1 MEKKREKDKKN
12 EDEGLFVDDFLHFA
26 VQEYTALL
34 DGFFL
39 SRTMYLVIVCS

>member
-1 MEKKREKDKKN
+1 MRKN

-34 DGFFL
+34 NGFSKTEL
-39 SRTMYLVIVCS
+39 CIW